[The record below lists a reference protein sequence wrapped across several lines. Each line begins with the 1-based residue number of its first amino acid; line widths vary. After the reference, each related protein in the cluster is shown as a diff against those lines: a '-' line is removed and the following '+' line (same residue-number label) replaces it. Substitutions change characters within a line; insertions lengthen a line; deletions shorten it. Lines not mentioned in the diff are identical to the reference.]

1 LVFAI
6 NGMDTGEWDWVSANG
21 GWGRMAEIKSHRDL
35 RVWTGA
41 MDLAQTIYELAKTF
55 PAKEEYRLT
64 SQMIRAAISIPA
76 NIAEGHMRGTR
87 KDYANFI
94 SIARG
99 STAELETLL
108 LLAERARLGPAA
120 PIGAAL
126 NKAEDIGRMLTK
138 LHQRLLKPNPQHRQ
152 PA

>member
-1 LVFAI
+1 
-6 NGMDTGEWDWVSANG
+6 
-21 GWGRMAEIKSHRDL
+21 
-35 RVWTGA
+35 VWKNA

-55 PAKEEYRLT
+55 PPREEYRLT

-108 LLAERARLGPAA
+108 LLADRARLGPTGLITAA
-120 PIGAAL
+120 SA
-126 NKAEDIGRMLTK
+126 KTEDVGRMLTG
-138 LHQRLLKPNPQHRQ
+138 LHHQLARPISRKPNPESR
-152 PA
+152 